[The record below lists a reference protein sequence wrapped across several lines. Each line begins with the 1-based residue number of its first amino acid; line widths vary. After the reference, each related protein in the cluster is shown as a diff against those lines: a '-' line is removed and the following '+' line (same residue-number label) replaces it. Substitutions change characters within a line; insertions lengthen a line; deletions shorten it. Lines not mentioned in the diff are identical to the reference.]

1 MNILVISFGGGGD
14 IHPMV
19 ALGQA
24 LLERGHQVCFVSYPK
39 FEPLARKLGLE
50 FAGYGSSNKVNPGSR
65 DRRLVHAL
73 AGASWIARG
82 FSRWHTRKRVI
93 AETMRE
99 VYQLIEQRYVPG
111 ETVIVAH
118 TNAFGAR
125 IAQEKL
131 GVPLATVHLQPAV
144 LRSRHDA
151 PGLPLPD
158 GDTPIPRCLR
168 RLLWASIDFC
178 SDRIVMPDVNAF
190 RAELGLPPVR
200 RPFAGW
206 VHSPKLVLGLFPEW
220 FAPPQPDWPPN
231 THLTGFPLFDE
242 GGMREMPAE
251 LESFLEAGAPPIVF
265 TVGSFAR
272 RSRRFFEVCVEGCE
286 RMGRRGVLLAPTRDL
301 VPESLPET
309 LRYFDYVPLS
319 ALLPR
324 AAAIV
329 HHGGI
334 GTTALALAAGIPQ
347 IVVPFADDQPDN
359 AVRVRRLH
367 AGLVVTRAD
376 YRPETVARTLE
387 HLLESKEIAVAC
399 RFAAERIR
407 QQRPLPEACRLI
419 EELAAA
425 PRPSS
430 R

>member
-1 MNILVISFGGGGD
+1 M
-14 IHPMV
+14 
-19 ALGQA
+19 
-24 LLERGHQVCFVSYPK
+24 
-39 FEPLARKLGLE
+39 
-50 FAGYGSSNKVNPGSR
+50 
-65 DRRLVHAL
+65 
-73 AGASWIARG
+73 
-82 FSRWHTRKRVI
+82 I
-93 AETMRE
+93 AETTRE
-99 VYQLIEQRYVPG
+99 VYQLIERRYVPG
-111 ETVIVAH
+111 ETVVVAH
-118 TNAFGAR
+118 TNVFGAR

-151 PGLPLPD
+151 PGLPLPG

-242 GGMREMPAE
+242 GGMREMPAD

-265 TVGSFAR
+265 AVGSFAR
-272 RSRRFFEVCVEGCE
+272 RSRRFFEVSVEAC
-286 RMGRRGVLLAPTRDL
+286 RMMGRRGVLLAPTRDL

-347 IVVPFADDQPDN
+347 IVAPFADDQPDN

-367 AGLVVTRAD
+367 AGLVVTRAH
-376 YRPETVARTLE
+376 YRPETVTRTLG

-399 RFAAERIR
+399 HSAAERIR

-425 PRPSS
+425 PRPPS

>member
-14 IHPMV
+14 VHPMA

-24 LLERGHQVCFVSYPK
+24 LLERGYHVCFVSNPY

-50 FAGYGSSNKVNPGSR
+50 FAGYMRGVKPSSR

-73 AGASWIARG
+73 TGASWIARG
-82 FSRWHTRKRVI
+82 FARWHTRKRVI
-93 AETMRE
+93 TETMRE
-99 VYQLIEQRYVPG
+99 VYQLIERRYVPG

-158 GDTPIPRCLR
+158 GDKLVPRCLR

-206 VHSPKLVLGLFPEW
+206 VHSPELVLGLFPEW

-242 GGMREMPAE
+242 GSIREMPAE
-251 LESFLEAGAPPIVF
+251 LEAFLEAGAPPIVF

-272 RSRRFFEVCVEGCE
+272 RSRRFFEVSVEVCR
-286 RMGRRGVLLAPTRDL
+286 RMGWRGVLLAPSRDL
-301 VPESLPET
+301 VPEGLPET

-347 IVVPFADDQPDN
+347 LVAPFADDQPDN
-359 AVRVRRLH
+359 AVRVERLN
-367 AGLVVTRAD
+367 AGTAVRRAD
-376 YRPETVARTLE
+376 YRLETVVRKLG
-387 HLLESKEIAVAC
+387 HLLESKETALAC
-399 RFAAERIR
+399 RSAAERIR

>member
-1 MNILVISFGGGGD
+1 MISFGGGGD

-19 ALGQA
+19 ALGRA

-39 FEPLARKLGLE
+39 FEPLARRLGLE
-50 FAGYGSSNKVNPGSR
+50 FVGYGSGNKPNPR
-65 DRRLVHAL
+65 DRRLAHSL
-73 AGASWIARG
+73 TNASWVAKG
-82 FSRWHTRKRVI
+82 FARWHTRKRVI

-99 VYQLIEQRYVPG
+99 VYQLIERRYVPG
-111 ETVIVAH
+111 ETVVVAH

-190 RAELGLPPVR
+190 RAELGLPPVH

-242 GGMREMPAE
+242 GGIREMPAE
-251 LESFLEAGAPPIVF
+251 LESFLAAGPAPIVF

-272 RSRRFFEVCVEGCE
+272 RSRRFFEVSVEAC
-286 RMGRRGVLLAPTRDL
+286 RMMGRRGVLLAPTRDL
-301 VPESLPET
+301 VPEDLPET

-324 AAAIV
+324 AAAVV

-334 GTTALALAAGIPQ
+334 GTTGLALAAGIPQ
-347 IVVPFADDQPDN
+347 LVVPFADDQPDN
-359 AVRVRRLH
+359 AVRVRRLN
-367 AGLVVTRAD
+367 AGLVLTRAD
-376 YRPETVARTLE
+376 YRPETVARKLA
-387 HLLESKEIAVAC
+387 HLLQSKEIALAC
-399 RFAAERIR
+399 RSAAERIR
-407 QQRPLPEACRLI
+407 RQNPLPDACRLI

-425 PRPSS
+425 PRLGSEP
-430 R
+430 RT